1 MIVVCG
7 LIGLAAL
14 QPALAKEF
22 TLYLLRHAQKTT
34 ESQDPGL
41 TDNGL
46 TQARHLAT
54 MLAHVPLTRIYST
67 AYRRTRQTV
76 MPLAEHREIEVSHY
90 DPQQLDNFASNLL
103 ERAENALIV
112 GHSNTTPQL
121 IEMLGGEAPDMTE
134 SDYADIYLL
143 SFSDSG
149 ITSLRL
155 VIP

>member
-1 MIVVCG
+1 M
-7 LIGLAAL
+7 
-14 QPALAKEF
+14 
-22 TLYLLRHAQKTT
+22 
-34 ESQDPGL
+34 
-41 TDNGL
+41 
-46 TQARHLAT
+46 
-54 MLAHVPLTRIYST
+54 
-67 AYRRTRQTV
+67 
-76 MPLAEHREIEVSHY
+76 SHY